1 MPASLSLARRG
12 AASHNNTRSEARARI
27 PGIGPGHT
35 PALAIG
41 GPHTQRS
48 ALMAEINWVKDWDQ
62 AFSQAKSQ
70 GKKVYVDFFK
80 DG

>member
-1 MPASLSLARRG
+1 
-12 AASHNNTRSEARARI
+12 
-27 PGIGPGHT
+27 
-35 PALAIG
+35 
-41 GPHTQRS
+41 
-48 ALMAEINWVKDWDQ
+48 MAEINWVKDWDQ